1 MVFKLVAFSGSLRK
15 GSRNSALVH
24 SIAKIASESGLNISV
39 THIVDLN
46 GLPLFSEDLE
56 NTQFGAFPKSV
67 QTVRELV
74 AAADGILLATPEYNS
89 LPSAAIKNLVDWLS
103 RGKPSAFATKK
114 IAVVSA
120 GGGMAG
126 MQAQN
131 ALRTSF
137 SNMQKYMGVPLTIIE
152 PTVALN
158 LFGGQAYF
166 GKNAGETDTLVDE
179 ATIEG
184 VKQILRAFLEEPT
197 AA

>member
-1 MVFKLVAFSGSLRK
+1 MSEIQITLALSERTTKDFATGRMVFKLVAFSGS
-15 GSRNSALVH
+15 
-24 SIAKIASESGLNISV
+24 
-39 THIVDLN
+39 
-46 GLPLFSEDLE
+46 
-56 NTQFGAFPKSV
+56 
-67 QTVRELV
+67 
-74 AAADGILLATPEYNS
+74 
-89 LPSAAIKNLVDWLS
+89 
-103 RGKPSAFATKK
+103 
-114 IAVVSA
+114 
-120 GGGMAG
+120 
-126 MQAQN
+126 
-131 ALRTSF
+131 LRTSF